1 MNKQTQTLAGL
12 GVTAASILAI
22 ALGRSAGI
30 GFINAGASNDQDT
43 RMRNLTAAAAA
54 DLEKQTPIKVDD
66 IATIISVV
74 SADKSIT
81 YSERLNVN
89 SKDFDLVLSKNSYK
103 DQHVKMTC
111 SLPKTLRLISAGA
124 SYNYIYS
131 DIDGAFMF
139 QITIDKSDLKRC
151 N

>member
-1 MNKQTQTLAGL
+1 
-12 GVTAASILAI
+12 
-22 ALGRSAGI
+22 
-30 GFINAGASNDQDT
+30 
-43 RMRNLTAAAAA
+43 MRNLTAAAAA

-103 DQHVKMTC
+103 DQLVKMTC